1 MFKTGET
8 SKIEQ
13 FTKEAER
20 NYVIQKNDYLSLDVF
35 TNDGE
40 RIVDPDFKLLKDI
53 PTQTGNL
60 RPELNYL
67 VNAEGHARFP
77 LLGLIKIEGM
87 KLIDAETILQKE
99 YTKFYEKPFVRLNYI
114 NKRVI
119 ILGATGGQVIP
130 LANENMTLV
139 EILAIAKGL
148 PTDAKAHN
156 IRILRGEQAFVAD
169 LSTIEGFTKG
179 NMLMAHGD
187 VVYIEPVRRPFVEGL
202 RDYGPAL
209 TLLTS
214 LTTLVVVIISL

>member
-13 FTKEAER
+13 YTKEAER
-20 NYVIQKNDYLSLDVF
+20 NYIIQVNDYLSLDVF

-40 RIVDPDFKLLKDI
+40 RIIDPDFKLLKDL
-53 PTQTGNL
+53 PSQTTNL
-60 RPELNYL
+60 RPQFNYL
-67 VNAEGHARFP
+67 VNAEGKTKFP
-77 LLGLIKIEGM
+77 LVGLIKVDGM
-87 KLIDAETILQKE
+87 RLVDAESILQKE
-99 YTKFYEKPFVRLNYI
+99 YSRFYEKPFVRLSYT
-114 NKRVI
+114 NKRVFV
-119 ILGATGGQVIP
+119 LGAPGGQVIP

-139 EILAIAKGL
+139 EILALAKGM
-148 PTDAKAHN
+148 PNDAKAHN
-156 IRILRGEQAFVAD
+156 IRVLRGNQTFVAD

-187 VVYIEPVRRPFVEGL
+187 VVYVEPVRRPFVEGL

-214 LTTLVVVIISL
+214 VTTLVVVIIGL

>member
-8 SKIEQ
+8 SKIDQ
-13 FTKEAER
+13 YKKEAER
-20 NYVIQKNDYLSLDVF
+20 NYVIQKNDYLTLDVF

-40 RIVDPDFKLLKDI
+40 RIVDPDFKLMKDL
-53 PTQTGNL
+53 PAQTANL
-60 RPELNYL
+60 RPELTYL
-67 VNAEGHARFP
+67 VNAEGQAKLP
-77 LLGLIKIEGM
+77 LVGLIKVEGM
-87 KLIDAETILQKE
+87 KLIDAESILQKE
-99 YTKFYEKPFVRLNYI
+99 YTRFYEKAFVRLNYT

-119 ILGATGGQVIP
+119 VLGAPGGQVIP

-139 EILAIAKGL
+139 EILSLAKGL
-148 PTDAKAHN
+148 PNDAKAHN
-156 IRILRGEQAFVAD
+156 IRILRGDQVFVAD
-169 LSTIEGFTKG
+169 MSTIEGFAKG

-214 LTTLVVVIISL
+214 LTTLVVVIIGL